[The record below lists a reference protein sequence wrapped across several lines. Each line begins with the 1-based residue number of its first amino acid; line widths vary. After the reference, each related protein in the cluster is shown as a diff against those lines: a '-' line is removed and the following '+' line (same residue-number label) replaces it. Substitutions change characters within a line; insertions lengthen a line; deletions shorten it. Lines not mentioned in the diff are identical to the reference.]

1 MIVVLL
7 VVDIV
12 AVVVADVVAV
22 VVVIVVVVAVLML
35 RTLHCLSVPSC
46 PGRDSDCSG
55 FAFYERR
62 QKACNS
68 FAHSQFK
75 MTAANGRE
83 GEKDAS

>member
-12 AVVVADVVAV
+12 AVVVVVIVVAV
-22 VVVIVVVVAVLML
+22 VVVIVVAVLML

-75 MTAANGRE
+75 MTAANGKE
-83 GEKDAS
+83 GEKDAD

>member
-12 AVVVADVVAV
+12 AVVVVIVVVAV
-22 VVVIVVVVAVLML
+22 VVVVAVLML

-75 MTAANGRE
+75 MTAANGKE